1 MSQEINLATSLR
13 ILSTKT
19 HDDYVDATSKK
30 QFEAVIKFLECQAKE
45 DIYNCCECNWNGSLL
60 SETIEKLETQ
70 GLSVSF
76 IKSTY
81 ALDNDYYII
90 SWK

>member
-1 MSQEINLATSLR
+1 MSQEINLATSLK
-13 ILSTKT
+13 ILSSQS
-19 HDDYVDATSKK
+19 HDKYINETSKK
-30 QFEAVIKFLECQAKE
+30 QYAEVVKFITSKASSDDHNLCKC
-45 DIYNCCECNWNGSLL
+45 DWNGSLL

-76 IKSTY
+76 IKGTY